1 MGMWLTLM
9 LPPKDSDME
18 VWSGSVIEES
28 RHGLGLVLTLIQYG
42 PSQVTCEKASLACV
56 HTERGRKQKNQT
68 ARKRAVAIEFEIRS
82 DRCGCWCER

>member
-56 HTERGRKQKNQT
+56 HTERGQKTKKPNGQ
-68 ARKRAVAIEFEIRS
+68 KKS
-82 DRCGCWCER
+82 RCD